1 MKPFLL
7 ASILLVI
14 LGVLALTY
22 QGISY
27 TTSEKALDLG
37 PLQITTERTHTIPVA
52 PILGVLALAGGVVM
66 FFAARR
72 TN

>member
-7 ASILLVI
+7 ASILLII

-22 QGISY
+22 QGITY

-52 PILGVLALAGGVVM
+52 PILGVLAVVGGVVM

-72 TN
+72 TS

>member
-7 ASILLVI
+7 ASILLII

-22 QGISY
+22 QGITY

-52 PILGVLALAGGVVM
+52 PILGVLALVGGVVM

-72 TN
+72 TS